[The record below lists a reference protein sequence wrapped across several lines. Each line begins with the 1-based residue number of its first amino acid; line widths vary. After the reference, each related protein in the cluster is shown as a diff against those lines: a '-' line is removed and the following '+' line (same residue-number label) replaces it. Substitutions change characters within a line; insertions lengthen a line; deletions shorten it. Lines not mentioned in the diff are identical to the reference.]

1 MKFLECLFALIVN
14 SQEQCLNASKNAPS
28 KNYLNFAVLGDAKWN
43 TLNESFKQI
52 EISREAIA
60 QAEENLRILSQS
72 NRPESV
78 VQSCRTRQA
87 SHPIRE
93 YP

>member
-43 TLNESFKQI
+43 TLNEFFKQI

-60 QAEENLRILSQS
+60 QAEENLRIQ
-72 NRPESV
+72 
-78 VQSCRTRQA
+78 
-87 SHPIRE
+87 RE
-93 YP
+93 YYNVGTATLSNMLEAETLRQQAA

>member
-1 MKFLECLFALIVN
+1 M
-14 SQEQCLNASKNAPS
+14 NASKNAPS

-78 VQSCRTRQA
+78 VQSCRKQPATPPDRVN
-87 SHPIRE
+87 P
-93 YP
+93 